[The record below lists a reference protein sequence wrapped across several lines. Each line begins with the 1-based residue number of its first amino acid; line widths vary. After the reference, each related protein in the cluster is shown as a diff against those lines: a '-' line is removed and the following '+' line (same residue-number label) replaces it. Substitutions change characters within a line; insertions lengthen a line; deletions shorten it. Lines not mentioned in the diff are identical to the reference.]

1 MDVTFLE
8 CQRYIILPPPNPWA
22 HTPPSSKHRLL
33 IAHTQLE
40 RNGKSADRLSHT
52 SLLTGRVTGRFIK
65 ELWLCRSLRHFFFFF
80 FKSWVA
86 EKVWSFLRGDGDGD
100 EGRRSVKYKPRHPTC
115 HRYLL
120 FPPVAFQ
127 AQLLRESWNTM
138 ACSAWPLLTVMMFIQ
153 WFSKIHWNV
162 FFPVVLGRK
171 MWQFGKRF
179 AG

>member
-8 CQRYIILPPPNPWA
+8 CQRYIILLPPPNPCE

-52 SLLTGRVTGRFIK
+52 SMLTGRVTGRFIK

-80 FKSWVA
+80 SLKKLSGRKGLKFPPRLGSPV
-86 EKVWSFLRGDGDGD
+86 GD

-138 ACSAWPLLTVMMFIQ
+138 ACSA
-153 WFSKIHWNV
+153 
-162 FFPVVLGRK
+162 
-171 MWQFGKRF
+171 
-179 AG
+179 